1 MRIAIASDHA
11 GFIQKGPMI
20 DYIQGLGHEVIDL
33 GPETDDRCDYPDYAD
48 RVARMVAEGQADR
61 GVQGGAGDPLLRHRY
76 RHGSYCR

>member
-33 GPETDDRCDYPDYAD
+33 GPELMIAAISRLRRSCSSY
-48 RVARMVAEGQADR
+48 
-61 GVQGGAGDPLLRHRY
+61 GGGRTGR
-76 RHGSYCR
+76 